1 MRAINGGSNI
11 ATQQQ
16 VDELTTQLLDMKLTV
31 EGLEKERDF
40 YFGKLRDV
48 EVMCQENEASGGEL
62 VRKVLDILY
71 QTEDGFAVPDEEDG
85 VPPPPEDEEY

>member
-1 MRAINGGSNI
+1 M

-16 VDELTTQLLDMKLTV
+16 IDELTAQIVDMKLTV
-31 EGLEKERDF
+31 EELEKERDF

-71 QTEDGFAVPDEEDG
+71 QTEDGFVVPDEEDG
-85 VPPPPEDEEY
+85 VPLPPENEEY